1 MWLLEKNVNISE
13 IVINTINTIFGN
25 LFSSIDEKLYEV
37 LDNLTFI
44 NSDLL
49 NDKYFGKIFGTSAN
63 NGLLIIANSL
73 LIGFILYF
81 AIKYLTSNLT
91 FNRVENPIQFIFKLI
106 ILGIAMNSSYFI
118 IGQVLDINSDI
129 SMIIRSIGEDLF
141 KKQICFSKL
150 ITSINENLD
159 ITAENLNI
167 FSVDGIIKGT
177 TTISLINLVSV
188 YALRYIMIKIFVL
201 LSPFAI
207 LSLSM
212 ESTSWFFRLWSR
224 NLFSLLFI
232 QIIVSLI
239 LLILFSIDFNSNNLM
254 IKFIYV
260 GGIYALIQA
269 NSFVRE
275 FMMGS
280 GISTNVQ
287 NNIGF
292 LKGK

>member
-1 MWLLEKNVNISE
+1 MKENTNMSK
-13 IVINTINTIFGN
+13 IVIDTINTIFSN
-25 LFSSIDEKLYEV
+25 LFNSIDEKLYEV
-37 LDNLTFI
+37 LDNLTFVS
-44 NSDLL
+44 SDIL
-49 NDKYFGKIFGTSAN
+49 NDRYFGKIFGTSAN

-73 LIGFILYF
+73 LIGFLLYF
-81 AIKYLTSNLT
+81 AIKYLMSNLT
-91 FNRVENPIQFIFKLI
+91 LNRIENPVQFIFKLI

-159 ITAENLNI
+159 ITADNLDI

-207 LSLSM
+207 LSLCM
-212 ESTSWFFRLWSR
+212 ESTSWFFKLWSR

-239 LLILFSIDFNSNNLM
+239 LLILFSIDYSSNNLM